1 MRPNLSIVQRL
12 TVLFAVLG
20 SFVTNPARAEPPAE
34 PEKESEGAATARKS
48 SGLGLAPGTLSTGNL
63 IIGPNQATAVT
74 QTSDAWEFK
83 FKGYVRAPFRLGFGK
98 GKGDTFADDVDHG
111 MKLHSPP
118 QVPDATYTDWR
129 YTNNLGSPWAELHFA
144 YGNDRASAHVLLGA
158 YNFTDAGYRDL
169 QAQLGINQAFV
180 TLDFPRLFGKYG
192 GVVMNVGAFANAYG
206 AAGRYDAGRYD
217 TYLIGRT
224 HVAGETLTAF
234 FDLSSDFRL
243 TLEHGIGAKLAAT
256 PYGFLAEPQPPYLP
270 YPGPVKQGTTL
281 VHHAHLGLTF
291 REKATLTGHYM
302 TTWTDDAQAA
312 GEKDGRISVYGVDL
326 KFLAGI
332 YGDGY
337 FGFSHVES
345 HEVLRLG
352 QGLELLHSYSGWSMR
367 DNYFKGSNTGNGTID
382 SILFQYT
389 YSLATLLRHPEP
401 FWGQGPDVVLGLY
414 GTMSWVKN
422 NELDEMGV
430 RLLIPKSKV
439 KVGAD
444 VTYTMLSWLGASVR
458 FDSVQPDMKDNT
470 QSFAVISPKLI
481 IRTEFVTHE
490 QVVLSYS
497 GYFNKKNVSPAWP
510 NASFP
515 ADEHVVAVI
524 GSMWW

>member
-1 MRPNLSIVQRL
+1 MRS
-12 TVLFAVLG
+12 TVFIAPGLALLLALLLPAAV
-20 SFVTNPARAEPPAE
+20 SADPAEKEAESAE
-34 PEKESEGAATARKS
+34 PEMARKS
-48 SGLGLAPGTLSTGNL
+48 GGLGLAPGTLSTGNL
-63 IIGPNQATAVT
+63 IIGPNQNTAVT
-74 QTSDAWEFK
+74 NTTDAWEFS
-83 FKGYVRAPFRLGFGK
+83 FKGYVRAPFRLGFGQ
-98 GKGDTFADDVDHG
+98 GKDPAVFAEDVDHG
-111 MKLHSPP
+111 TKLHSPP

-169 QAQLGINQAFV
+169 QAQLGINQAFI

-192 GVVMNVGAFANAYG
+192 GVLMNVGAFANAYG

-243 TLEHGIGAKLAAT
+243 TIEHGIGAKLAAT
-256 PYGFLAEPQPPYLP
+256 PYGFLADPQPPFLP
-270 YPGPVKQGTTL
+270 YPGPVRQGTSI

-312 GEKDGRISVYGVDL
+312 GEKDGRVTVYGVDL
-326 KFLAGI
+326 KFLTGL

-337 FGFSHVES
+337 IGYSHVES
-345 HEVLRLG
+345 KQILRLA
-352 QGLELLHSYSGWSMR
+352 QSLEFLHSYSGWSLR

-382 SILFQYT
+382 SVLFQYT

-414 GTMSWVKN
+414 GTMSWVQN
-422 NELDEMGV
+422 NETDEMGV
-430 RLLIPKSKV
+430 RLPIPKSKL
-439 KVGAD
+439 KLGAD
-444 VTYTMLSWLGASVR
+444 VTYTMFSWLGASFR
-458 FDSVQPDMKDNT
+458 YDNVQPDMKDNT
-470 QSFAVISPKLI
+470 QSFSVLSPRLI

-490 QVVLSYS
+490 QVVLQYS
-497 GYFNKKNVSPAWP
+497 GYFNKKNVAPAWP